1 MNILKSR
8 KYKNVVKNNKIA
20 FVVDDLRLSMRGI
33 PGIRIYIKVDTV
45 THESGY
51 MTNPSRPQA
60 QSGHR

>member
-8 KYKNVVKNNKIA
+8 KYENLVKNNKIA

-33 PGIRIYIKVDTV
+33 LGIRIYIKADIV

-60 QSGHR
+60 QLGHR